1 MTAKE
6 RERILKGAKEAFS
19 LAMLDGYVGD
29 EDRKSVK
36 TKSNNG
42 YTTTVAFIHEDYTVK
57 DEWHTNPN
65 SNKSSG
71 STIITFHERPIW
83 QMFYSGE
90 YPEEFIAFLK
100 IALKKQY
107 SNKRAKFVGCRGPE
121 CFRKGNLEY
130 ENEGDGNF
138 SRFWGRES
146 IRQNICT
153 QDWEEVG
160 YHEYSGM
167 ALI

>member
-1 MTAKE
+1 MTTKE
-6 RERILKGAKEAFS
+6 RARILKGAKEAFS
-19 LAMLDGYVGD
+19 LAMLAVINGYARY
-29 EDRKSVK
+29 ESR
-36 TKSNNG
+36 TNNG
-42 YTTTVAFIHEDYTVK
+42 YTTIVVFSRGGYAVRG
-57 DEWHTNPN
+57 EWHTNPY

-71 STIITFHERPIW
+71 STLITFHETPIW
-83 QMFYSGE
+83 QMCFGGE
-90 YPEEFIAFLK
+90 CPEEFVVFLK
-100 IALKKQY
+100 NVLKKQY
-107 SNKRAKFVGCRGPE
+107 SKKRAKFTGCHGPE

-146 IRQNICT
+146 ISQKIYT
-153 QDWEEVG
+153 PDWEEVG